1 MNCHH
6 KYWVSKKHSIYEQ
19 PKQPNSIIEVTMIVG
34 YPELKEAP
42 IKCTSLK
49 ITKMCFIF
57 FDIYFSRDK
66 LKQLLV
72 KSTKQNVVM

>member
-1 MNCHH
+1 MNCNY
-6 KYWVSKKHSIYEQ
+6 KCWIAKKHLIYE
-19 PKQPNSIIEVTMIVG
+19 QPNSIIEVAMIAT

-42 IKCTSLK
+42 IKWTSVK
-49 ITKMCFIF
+49 ITKMCSIF

-72 KSTKQNVVM
+72 KSTKQNVMM